1 VMVFGSE
8 ATRQRMADAGVPLDE
23 TEAARVVFV
32 AHVEDVALDAMEVAA
47 RAVTNGARLLTAN
60 YQRGFWGANGIIF
73 SRGAMVT
80 AGIARV
86 TGARP
91 IVVGKPSRAAVEEI
105 GVRLGVP
112 TTEVAVI
119 GDDIGMD
126 IALGHMGGSRTILVR
141 SGMSGTV
148 NLDDIPERQR
158 PHAVVDGV
166 EEILG
171 WL

>member
-1 VMVFGSE
+1 
-8 ATRQRMADAGVPLDE
+8 
-23 TEAARVVFV
+23 
-32 AHVEDVALDAMEVAA
+32 
-47 RAVTNGARLLTAN
+47 
-60 YQRGFWGANGIIF
+60 
-73 SRGAMVT
+73 MVT

-91 IVVGKPSRAAVEEI
+91 IVVGKPSRAAVDEI

-148 NLDDIPERQR
+148 DLEDIPERQR

-166 EEILG
+166 SELLD